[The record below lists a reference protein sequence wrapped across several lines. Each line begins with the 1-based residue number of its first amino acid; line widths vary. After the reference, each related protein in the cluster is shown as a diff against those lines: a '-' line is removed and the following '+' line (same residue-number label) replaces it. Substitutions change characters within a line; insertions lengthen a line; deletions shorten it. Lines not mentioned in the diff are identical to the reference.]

1 MNFSITLADW
11 LEAKCSLE
19 GKVLLTEQLDA
30 MKVYSHGGDVM
41 RFAGDSVICAFLPSA
56 EEAAAGDGGLAAA
69 TLRSVRCAAT
79 LAQDLGA
86 ALTCK
91 I

>member
-1 MNFSITLADW
+1 M
-11 LEAKCSLE
+11 
-19 GKVLLTEQLDA
+19 LLIELLDL

-41 RFAGDSVICAFLPSA
+41 RFAGDSVIWAFLPSA

-86 ALTCK
+86 APICNDHSDK
-91 I
+91 

>member
-1 MNFSITLADW
+1 MLLIEVLNF
-11 LEAKCSLE
+11 
-19 GKVLLTEQLDA
+19 

-86 ALTCK
+86 APICNDHSDK
-91 I
+91 

>member
-1 MNFSITLADW
+1 M
-11 LEAKCSLE
+11 
-19 GKVLLTEQLDA
+19 LLTEQPDL

-69 TLRSVRCAAT
+69 TLRSVRCAAI

-86 ALTCK
+86 ILTGK
-91 I
+91 NLL